1 MEEIWKEIKGFE
13 NYQISNLGRIKNIKY
28 HRQQKSQILK
38 PHYKANGYLSIT
50 LSRNGKT
57 NMFYIHRL
65 VASHFVDNKEDKP
78 CVNHKDGCRNNNTAE
93 NLEWVTF
100 SENTKH
106 SYHKLGYKI
115 SEETIQKRVQAFKKN
130 YVMSGETKKK
140 IGESNRKNSCK
151 RVLCIE
157 LNKEF
162 SSAAMASEWLG
173 LTKKVVCRA
182 CRNNTTSG
190 GYHWTYIGE

>member
-1 MEEIWKEIKGFE
+1 MEEIWKDIKGFE
-13 NYQISNLGRIKNIKY
+13 NYQISNLGHIKNIKY

-38 PHYKANGYLSIT
+38 PHQKENGYLSIT
-50 LSRNGKT
+50 LSKNGKT
-57 NMFYIHRL
+57 KIFYIHRL
-65 VASHFVDNKEDKP
+65 VANYFVDNKAGKP
-78 CVNHKDGCRNNNTAE
+78 CVNHKDGCRNNNIAE
-93 NLEWVTF
+93 NLEWVTH

-106 SYHKLGYKI
+106 SYRELGYKI
-115 SEETIQKRVQAFKKN
+115 SKETIQKRVQTHKNN
-130 YVMSGETKKK
+130 YVMSEDTKKK

-157 LNKEF
+157 LNREF